1 MKFICSLFVI
11 FILISCS
18 DNISLMNPPKPEK
31 IPFVLE
37 KHGDVR
43 TDYYY
48 WLRDD
53 SRSDQKIINYL
64 KDENIYSDLWFEN
77 NVDYQ
82 SSILNELINQ
92 LPDKEVSFPVD
103 NYGISYF
110 SKSYDSKQLD
120 VYFRKIDNKEEVIFD
135 PNTKFETQDYYQ
147 AGRVNPNPINTI
159 AAFSEDN
166 DGRRKYIIK
175 FINLVTKELISDELQ
190 GTTGSV
196 VWNNAG
202 DTVYYLKKDP
212 ITLITNK
219 VYKHVIGD
227 TQDKDTL
234 VYEEVDPEFSINI
247 NKSTSKD
254 FLMINIEKTN
264 SNEIKIVD
272 LNINKKNLYTFL
284 PREENHLY
292 RIDHIESY
300 FYIRSN
306 SNSPNYKIMV
316 TESKSLTNINDAD
329 EIISHNED
337 IYIQDFLITRDF
349 LLLEIRTNGL
359 PGIRTYD
366 KTTLK
371 HRDINF
377 KDQSYYASLLSSR
390 YAEYDKNIIHYYYSS
405 LNTPPAIYS
414 VDLLSDK
421 SLKVWQKEII
431 NFDESEYEIKRL
443 FNEVRDGTMV
453 PSTLVYKKG
462 NDFKRPI
469 LFYGYGSYGNNTES
483 SFRESLIPLLNRG
496 FIIAYLNI
504 RGGGEMGKY
513 WYEEGRMLNKMNT
526 FFDFNDSV
534 KALLEKGYGDK
545 NNVFARGG
553 SAGGLLMGAII
564 NLEPELYSGVISGVP
579 FVDVL
584 TTMSDPTI
592 PLTTFEYDEWGNP
605 DNYDEYFYMKKYSPY
620 DKIESLNY
628 PAVLVTSSLF
638 DSQVQYFEPA
648 KYVPKLREY
657 STSDNPIL
665 LKMNLIGGHGGKSG
679 RINSFEER
687 SLEAS
692 FLLNLVKKADQS

>member
-1 MKFICSLFVI
+1 MKFICSLLVI

-64 KDENIYSDLWFEN
+64 KDENIYSDLWFKN

-120 VYFRKIDNKEEVIFD
+120 VYFRKIDNKEEVILD

-175 FINLVTKELISDELQ
+175 FINLTTKELISDELQ

-227 TQDKDTL
+227 PQDKDTL
-234 VYEEVDPEFSINI
+234 VYEEDDPEFSINI

-292 RIDHIESY
+292 RIDHVESY

-306 SNSPNYKIMV
+306 SKSPNYKIMV
-316 TESKSLTNINDAD
+316 TESKSLTNINQAD

-431 NFDESEYEIKRL
+431 NFDESEYEIKRV

-620 DKIESLNY
+620 DNIESLNY

>member
-64 KDENIYSDLWFEN
+64 KDENMYSDLWFEN

-292 RIDHIESY
+292 RIDHVESY

-620 DKIESLNY
+620 DNIESLNY

-657 STSDNPIL
+657 SKSDNPIL

-692 FLLNLVKKADQS
+692 FLLNLVKKSDQS

>member
-292 RIDHIESY
+292 RIDHVESY

-483 SFRESLIPLLNRG
+483 SFRETLIPLLNRG

-620 DKIESLNY
+620 DNIESLNY

-657 STSDNPIL
+657 SKSDNPIL

>member
-1 MKFICSLFVI
+1 
-11 FILISCS
+11 
-18 DNISLMNPPKPEK
+18 MNPPKPEK

-120 VYFRKIDNKEEVIFD
+120 VYFRKIDNKEEVVLD

-196 VWNNAG
+196 VWNNSG

-212 ITLITNK
+212 VTLITNK

-292 RIDHIESY
+292 RIDHVESY

-316 TESKSLTNINDAD
+316 TESKSLTNINEAD

-620 DKIESLNY
+620 DNIESLNY

>member
-18 DNISLMNPPKPEK
+18 DNISLMNPPKPDK

-64 KDENIYSDLWFEN
+64 KDENIYSDLWFKN
-77 NVDYQ
+77 KVDYQ

-103 NYGISYF
+103 NNGISYF

-120 VYFRKIDNKEEVIFD
+120 VYFRKIDSKEEVIFD
-135 PNTKFETQDYYQ
+135 PNLKFETQEYYQ

-175 FINLVTKELISDELQ
+175 FINLVNKQLISDELQ

-227 TQDKDTL
+227 PQDKDTL
-234 VYEEVDPEFSINI
+234 VYEEFDPEFSINI
-247 NKSTSKD
+247 DKSTSKE
-254 FLMINIEKTN
+254 FLIINIEKTN

-272 LNINKKNLYTFL
+272 LNNNKKNISTFL

-292 RIDHIESY
+292 RIDHVESY
-300 FYIRSN
+300 FYVRSN
-306 SNSPNYKIMV
+306 SNSPNYKLMV
-316 TESKSLTNINDAD
+316 TESGSLTNINEAD

-337 IYIQDFLITRDF
+337 IYIQDFLITKDF

-366 KTTLK
+366 KRTLK
-371 HRDINF
+371 HRDISF
-377 KDQSYYASLLSSR
+377 KDESYYASLLSSR

-414 VDLLSDK
+414 VDLLSDN

-431 NFDESEYEIKRL
+431 NFDEKEYEIKRV

-534 KALLEKGYGDK
+534 KVLLGKGYGDK

-605 DNYDEYFYMKKYSPY
+605 DNYEEYFYMKKYSPY
-620 DKIESLNY
+620 DNIESLNY

-679 RINSFEER
+679 KINSFEER

>member
-64 KDENIYSDLWFEN
+64 KDENIYSDLWFKN

-103 NYGISYF
+103 NNGISYF

-120 VYFRKIDNKEEVIFD
+120 VYFRKIDNKEEVILD
-135 PNTKFETQDYYQ
+135 PNAKFETQEYYQ

-175 FINLVTKELISDELQ
+175 FINLVTKQLISDQLQ

-196 VWNNAG
+196 VWNNSG
-202 DTVYYLKKDP
+202 NTVYYLKKDP

-227 TQDKDTL
+227 PQDKDTL
-234 VYEEVDPEFSINI
+234 VYEEDDPEFSINI

-272 LNINKKNLYTFL
+272 LNNNKKNLNTFL

-292 RIDHIESY
+292 RIDHVESY

-306 SNSPNYKIMV
+306 SNSPNYKLMV
-316 TESKSLTNINDAD
+316 SESGSLTNINQAD

-337 IYIQDFLITRDF
+337 IYIQDFLITKDF

-431 NFDESEYEIKRL
+431 NFDESEYEIKRV

-620 DKIESLNY
+620 DNIESLNY

>member
-64 KDENIYSDLWFEN
+64 KDENTYSDLWFKN
-77 NVDYQ
+77 KVDYQ

-103 NYGISYF
+103 NNGISYF

-120 VYFRKIDNKEEVIFD
+120 VYFRKIDNKEEVILD
-135 PNTKFETQDYYQ
+135 PNAKFETQEYYQ

-175 FINLVTKELISDELQ
+175 FINLTTKQLISDELQ

-196 VWNNAG
+196 VWNNKG
-202 DTVYYLKKDP
+202 NTVYYLKKDP

-227 TQDKDTL
+227 PQDKDTL
-234 VYEEVDPEFSINI
+234 VYEEVDQEFSINI
-247 NKSTSKD
+247 YKSTSKK

-272 LNINKKNLYTFL
+272 LNNNKKNLDTFL

-292 RIDHIESY
+292 RIDHVESY

-306 SNSPNYKIMV
+306 SNSPNYKLMV
-316 TESKSLTNINDAD
+316 SESGSLTNINQAD

-337 IYIQDFLITRDF
+337 IYIQDFLITKDF

-377 KDQSYYASLLSSR
+377 KDESYYASLLSSR

-414 VDLLSDK
+414 VDLLSNNP
-421 SLKVWQKEII
+421 LKVWQKEII
-431 NFDESEYEIKRL
+431 NFDESEYEIKRV

-620 DKIESLNY
+620 DNIESLNY

>member
-120 VYFRKIDNKEEVIFD
+120 VYFRKIDNKEEVVLD

-196 VWNNAG
+196 VWNNSG

-292 RIDHIESY
+292 RIDHVKSY

-316 TESKSLTNINDAD
+316 TESKSLTNINEAD

-620 DKIESLNY
+620 DNIESLNY

>member
-196 VWNNAG
+196 VWNNSG

-227 TQDKDTL
+227 TQDKDIL

-292 RIDHIESY
+292 RIDHVESY

-316 TESKSLTNINDAD
+316 TESKSLTNINEAD

-349 LLLEIRTNGL
+349 LLLDIRTNGL

-431 NFDESEYEIKRL
+431 NFDESEYEIKRV

-620 DKIESLNY
+620 DNIESLNY

>member
-1 MKFICSLFVI
+1 MKFIYSLIFL
-11 FILISCS
+11 FILTSCS
-18 DNISLMNPPKPEK
+18 ENTSIMNPPKPEK

-64 KDENIYSDLWFEN
+64 KEENKYSDLWFKN
-77 NVDYQ
+77 KADYQ
-82 SSILNELINQ
+82 SSVLNELVNQ
-92 LPDKEVSFPVD
+92 LPDIEASFPVD

-120 VYFRKIDNKEEVIFD
+120 VYFRKINNKEEVILD
-135 PNTKFETQDYYQ
+135 PNIKFKTQEYYQ

-159 AAFSEDN
+159 AAYSEDN

-175 FINLVTKELISDELQ
+175 FINLVSKQLISDELK

-219 VYKHVIGD
+219 VYKHFIGD
-227 TQDKDTL
+227 PQDKDTL
-234 VYEEVDPEFSINI
+234 IYEEVDPEFSINI
-247 NKSTSKD
+247 NKTTSKE

-272 LNINKKNLYTFL
+272 LNSNKKNLNTFL
-284 PREENHLY
+284 AREENHLY
-292 RIDHIESY
+292 RIDHVESY

-306 SNSPNYKIMV
+306 SNSPNYKMMV
-316 TESKSLTNINDAD
+316 TESESLNNINEAD

-337 IYIQDFLITRDF
+337 VYIQDFLITKDF

-366 KTTLK
+366 KTTFK
-371 HRDINF
+371 HRDINL
-377 KDQSYYASLLSSR
+377 KDESYYASLLSSR
-390 YAEYDKNIIHYYYSS
+390 YTEYDKNIIHYYYSS

-414 VDLLSDK
+414 VDLLSDNTI
-421 SLKVWQKEII
+421 KVWQKEII
-431 NFDESEYEIKRL
+431 NFDENEYEIKRI

-462 NDFKRPI
+462 SDFKRPI

-483 SFRESLIPLLNRG
+483 SFRESLTPLLNRG

-513 WYEEGRMLNKMNT
+513 WYEQGRMLKKMNT

-534 KALLEKGYGDK
+534 KAILEKGYGDK

-564 NLEPELYSGVISGVP
+564 NLEPELYSGIISGVP

-620 DKIESLNY
+620 DNIESLNY

-692 FLLNLVKKADQS
+692 FLLNLVKKADQG

>member
-120 VYFRKIDNKEEVIFD
+120 VYFRKIDNKEEVVLD

-175 FINLVTKELISDELQ
+175 FINLVTKELISDVLQ

-196 VWNNAG
+196 VWNNSG

-292 RIDHIESY
+292 RIDHVESY

-316 TESKSLTNINDAD
+316 TESKSLTNINEAH

-620 DKIESLNY
+620 DNIESLNY

>member
-1 MKFICSLFVI
+1 M
-11 FILISCS
+11 
-18 DNISLMNPPKPEK
+18 
-31 IPFVLE
+31 
-37 KHGDVR
+37 
-43 TDYYY
+43 
-48 WLRDD
+48 
-53 SRSDQKIINYL
+53 
-64 KDENIYSDLWFEN
+64 
-77 NVDYQ
+77 
-82 SSILNELINQ
+82 
-92 LPDKEVSFPVD
+92 
-103 NYGISYF
+103 
-110 SKSYDSKQLD
+110 
-120 VYFRKIDNKEEVIFD
+120 
-135 PNTKFETQDYYQ
+135 
-147 AGRVNPNPINTI
+147 
-159 AAFSEDN
+159 
-166 DGRRKYIIK
+166 
-175 FINLVTKELISDELQ
+175 
-190 GTTGSV
+190 
-196 VWNNAG
+196 WNNSG

-292 RIDHIESY
+292 RIDHVESY

-316 TESKSLTNINDAD
+316 TESKSLNNINEAD

-620 DKIESLNY
+620 DNIESLNY

>member
-1 MKFICSLFVI
+1 
-11 FILISCS
+11 
-18 DNISLMNPPKPEK
+18 MNPPKPEK

-64 KDENIYSDLWFEN
+64 KDENTYSDLWFKN
-77 NVDYQ
+77 KVDYQ

-103 NYGISYF
+103 NNGISYF

-120 VYFRKIDNKEEVIFD
+120 VYFRKIDNKEEVILD
-135 PNTKFETQDYYQ
+135 PNAKFETQEYYQ

-175 FINLVTKELISDELQ
+175 FINLTTKQLISDELQ

-196 VWNNAG
+196 VWNNSG
-202 DTVYYLKKDP
+202 NTVYYLKKDP

-227 TQDKDTL
+227 PQDKDTL
-234 VYEEVDPEFSINI
+234 VYEEVDQEFSINI
-247 NKSTSKD
+247 YKSTSKK

-272 LNINKKNLYTFL
+272 LNNNKKNLNTFL

-292 RIDHIESY
+292 RIDHVESY

-306 SNSPNYKIMV
+306 SNSPNYKLMV
-316 TESKSLTNINDAD
+316 SESGSLTNINQAD

-337 IYIQDFLITRDF
+337 IYIQDFLITKDF

-371 HRDINF
+371 HRDISF
-377 KDQSYYASLLSSR
+377 KDESYYASLLSSR
-390 YAEYDKNIIHYYYSS
+390 YAEYDKNIVHYYYSS

-414 VDLLSDK
+414 VNLLSDN

-431 NFDESEYEIKRL
+431 NFDENEYEIKRV

-453 PSTLVYKKG
+453 PSTLIYKKG

-564 NLEPELYSGVISGVP
+564 NLKPELYSGVISGVP

-620 DKIESLNY
+620 DNIESLNY

>member
-196 VWNNAG
+196 VWNNSG

-292 RIDHIESY
+292 RIDHVESY

-316 TESKSLTNINDAD
+316 TESKSLTNINEAD

-414 VDLLSDK
+414 VDLLSD
-421 SLKVWQKEII
+421 STSKVWQKEVI
-431 NFDESEYEIKRL
+431 NFDENEYEIKRI

-462 NDFKRPI
+462 NDFERPI

-620 DKIESLNY
+620 DNIESLNY

>member
-620 DKIESLNY
+620 DNIESLNY

-657 STSDNPIL
+657 SKSDNPIL

>member
-18 DNISLMNPPKPEK
+18 DNISLMNPPKPDK

-64 KDENIYSDLWFEN
+64 KDENIYSDLWFKN
-77 NVDYQ
+77 KVDYQ

-103 NYGISYF
+103 NNGISYF

-120 VYFRKIDNKEEVIFD
+120 VYFRKIDSKEEVIFD
-135 PNTKFETQDYYQ
+135 PNLKFETQEYYQ

-175 FINLVTKELISDELQ
+175 FINLVNKQLISDQLQ

-227 TQDKDTL
+227 PQDKDTL
-234 VYEEVDPEFSINI
+234 VYEEFDPEFSINI
-247 NKSTSKD
+247 DKSTSKE
-254 FLMINIEKTN
+254 FLIINIEKTN

-272 LNINKKNLYTFL
+272 LNNNKKNISTFL

-292 RIDHIESY
+292 RIDHVESY
-300 FYIRSN
+300 FYVRSN
-306 SNSPNYKIMV
+306 SNSPNYKLMV
-316 TESKSLTNINDAD
+316 TESGSLTNINEAD

-337 IYIQDFLITRDF
+337 IYIQDFLITKDF

-366 KTTLK
+366 KRTLK
-371 HRDINF
+371 HRDISF
-377 KDQSYYASLLSSR
+377 KDESYYASLLSSR

-414 VDLLSDK
+414 VDLLSDN

-431 NFDESEYEIKRL
+431 NFDEKEYEIKRV

-453 PSTLVYKKG
+453 PSSLVYKKG

-534 KALLEKGYGDK
+534 KVLLGKGYGDK

-605 DNYDEYFYMKKYSPY
+605 DNYEEYFYMKKYSPY
-620 DKIESLNY
+620 DNIESLNY

-679 RINSFEER
+679 KINSFEER

>member
-120 VYFRKIDNKEEVIFD
+120 VYFRKIDNKEEVILD
-135 PNTKFETQDYYQ
+135 PNAKFETQEYYQ

-175 FINLVTKELISDELQ
+175 FINLVTKELISDVLQ

-196 VWNNAG
+196 VWNNSG

-292 RIDHIESY
+292 RIDHVESY

-316 TESKSLTNINDAD
+316 TESKSLTNINEAH

-377 KDQSYYASLLSSR
+377 KDESYYASLLSSR

-620 DKIESLNY
+620 DNIESLNY

>member
-120 VYFRKIDNKEEVIFD
+120 VYFRKIDNKEEVVLD

-175 FINLVTKELISDELQ
+175 FINLLTKQLISDELQ

-292 RIDHIESY
+292 RNDHVESY

-316 TESKSLTNINDAD
+316 TESKSLTNINEAN

-483 SFRESLIPLLNRG
+483 SFRETLIPLLNRG

-620 DKIESLNY
+620 DNIESLNY

-638 DSQVQYFEPA
+638 DSQVQYFEPS

>member
-64 KDENIYSDLWFEN
+64 KDENTYSDLWFKN
-77 NVDYQ
+77 KVDYQ

-103 NYGISYF
+103 NNGISYF

-120 VYFRKIDNKEEVIFD
+120 VYFRKIDNKEEVILD
-135 PNTKFETQDYYQ
+135 PNAKFETQEYYQ

-175 FINLVTKELISDELQ
+175 FINLTTKQLISDELQ

-196 VWNNAG
+196 VWNNSG
-202 DTVYYLKKDP
+202 NTVYYLKKDP

-227 TQDKDTL
+227 PQDKDTL
-234 VYEEVDPEFSINI
+234 VYEEVDQEFSINI
-247 NKSTSKD
+247 YKSTSKK

-272 LNINKKNLYTFL
+272 LNNNKKNLNTFL

-292 RIDHIESY
+292 RIDHVESY

-306 SNSPNYKIMV
+306 SNSPNYKLMV
-316 TESKSLTNINDAD
+316 SESGSLTNINQAD

-337 IYIQDFLITRDF
+337 IYIQDFLITKDF

-377 KDQSYYASLLSSR
+377 KDESYYASLLSSR

-414 VDLLSDK
+414 VDLLSNNP
-421 SLKVWQKEII
+421 LKVWQKEII
-431 NFDESEYEIKRL
+431 NFDENKYEIKRV

-620 DKIESLNY
+620 DNIESLNY

>member
-1 MKFICSLFVI
+1 MKFIYSLFVI

-64 KDENIYSDLWFEN
+64 KDENIYSDLWFKN
-77 NVDYQ
+77 KLDYQ

-110 SKSYDSKQLD
+110 SRSYDSKQLD
-120 VYFRKIDNKEEVIFD
+120 VYFRKIDNKEEVILD
-135 PNTKFETQDYYQ
+135 PNTKFEKQEYYQ

-166 DGRRKYIIK
+166 NGRRKYIIK
-175 FINLVTKELISDELQ
+175 FINLATKELIGDELQ

-227 TQDKDTL
+227 PQDKDTL
-234 VYEEVDPEFSINI
+234 VYEEVDQEFSINI
-247 NKSTSKD
+247 YKSTSKE

-264 SNEIKIVD
+264 SNEIKIID
-272 LNINKKNLYTFL
+272 LNDNKKNLNTFL

-292 RIDHIESY
+292 RIDHVESY

-316 TESKSLTNINDAD
+316 TESGSLTNINEAD

-377 KDQSYYASLLSSR
+377 KDESYYASLLSSR

-414 VDLLSDK
+414 VDLLSDN

-431 NFDESEYEIKRL
+431 NFDENKYEIKRV

-453 PSTLVYKKG
+453 PSTLVYKKS

-513 WYEEGRMLNKMNT
+513 WYEEGRMLKKMNT

-534 KALLEKGYGDK
+534 KAILKKGYGDK

-564 NLEPELYSGVISGVP
+564 NLEPELYSGIISGVP

-584 TTMSDPTI
+584 TTMSDPSI

-620 DKIESLNY
+620 DNIESLNY

-679 RINSFEER
+679 RVNSFEER
-687 SLEAS
+687 SIEAS

>member
-92 LPDKEVSFPVD
+92 LPDEEVSFPVD

-120 VYFRKIDNKEEVIFD
+120 VYFRKIDNKEEVVLD

-196 VWNNAG
+196 VWNNSG

-292 RIDHIESY
+292 RIDHVESY

-316 TESKSLTNINDAD
+316 TESKSLTNINEAD

-620 DKIESLNY
+620 DNIESLNY

>member
-1 MKFICSLFVI
+1 
-11 FILISCS
+11 
-18 DNISLMNPPKPEK
+18 MNPPKPEK

-64 KDENIYSDLWFEN
+64 KDENTYSDLWFKN
-77 NVDYQ
+77 KVDYQ

-103 NYGISYF
+103 NNGISYF

-120 VYFRKIDNKEEVIFD
+120 VYFRKIDNKEEVILD
-135 PNTKFETQDYYQ
+135 PNAKFETQEYYQ

-175 FINLVTKELISDELQ
+175 FINLTTKQLISDELQ

-196 VWNNAG
+196 VWNNSG
-202 DTVYYLKKDP
+202 NTVYYLKKDP

-227 TQDKDTL
+227 PQDKDTL
-234 VYEEVDPEFSINI
+234 VYEEVDQEFSINI
-247 NKSTSKD
+247 YKSTSKK

-272 LNINKKNLYTFL
+272 LNNNKKNLNTFL

-292 RIDHIESY
+292 RIDHVESY

-306 SNSPNYKIMV
+306 SNSPNYKLMV
-316 TESKSLTNINDAD
+316 SESGSLTNINQAD

-337 IYIQDFLITRDF
+337 IYIQDFLITKDF

-377 KDQSYYASLLSSR
+377 KDESYYASLLSSR
-390 YAEYDKNIIHYYYSS
+390 YAEYDKNIVHYYYSS

-414 VDLLSDK
+414 VDLLSNN

-431 NFDESEYEIKRL
+431 NFDENEYEIKRV

-564 NLEPELYSGVISGVP
+564 NLKPELYSGVISGVP

-620 DKIESLNY
+620 DNIESLNY

>member
-1 MKFICSLFVI
+1 
-11 FILISCS
+11 
-18 DNISLMNPPKPEK
+18 MNPPKPEK

-292 RIDHIESY
+292 RIDHVESY

-483 SFRESLIPLLNRG
+483 SFRETLIPLLNRG

-620 DKIESLNY
+620 DNIESLNY

-657 STSDNPIL
+657 SKSDNPIL

>member
-1 MKFICSLFVI
+1 MKFICSLLVI

-103 NYGISYF
+103 NNGISYF

-120 VYFRKIDNKEEVIFD
+120 VYFRKIDNKEEVILD

-175 FINLVTKELISDELQ
+175 FINLTTKQLISDQLQ

-196 VWNNAG
+196 VWNNSG

-227 TQDKDTL
+227 PQDKDTL
-234 VYEEVDPEFSINI
+234 VYEEDDPEFSINI

-272 LNINKKNLYTFL
+272 LNNNKKNLYTFL

-292 RIDHIESY
+292 RIDHVESY

-306 SNSPNYKIMV
+306 SKSPNYKIMV
-316 TESKSLTNINDAD
+316 TESKSLTNINQAD

-337 IYIQDFLITRDF
+337 IYIQDFLITKDF

-377 KDQSYYASLLSSR
+377 KDESYYASLLSSR

-431 NFDESEYEIKRL
+431 NFDESEYEIKRV

-620 DKIESLNY
+620 DNIESLNY

>member
-620 DKIESLNY
+620 DNIESLNY

>member
-1 MKFICSLFVI
+1 
-11 FILISCS
+11 
-18 DNISLMNPPKPEK
+18 MNPPKPEK

-64 KDENIYSDLWFEN
+64 KDENTYSDLWFKN
-77 NVDYQ
+77 KVDYQ

-103 NYGISYF
+103 NNGISYF

-120 VYFRKIDNKEEVIFD
+120 VYFRKIDNKEEVILD
-135 PNTKFETQDYYQ
+135 PNAKFETQEYYQ

-175 FINLVTKELISDELQ
+175 FINLTTKQLISDELQ

-196 VWNNAG
+196 VWNNSG
-202 DTVYYLKKDP
+202 NKVYYLKKDP

-227 TQDKDTL
+227 PQDKDTL
-234 VYEEVDPEFSINI
+234 VYEEVDQEFSINI
-247 NKSTSKD
+247 YKSTSKK

-272 LNINKKNLYTFL
+272 LNNNKKNLSTFL

-292 RIDHIESY
+292 RIDHVESY

-306 SNSPNYKIMV
+306 SNSPNYKLMV
-316 TESKSLTNINDAD
+316 TESGSLTNINEAD

-337 IYIQDFLITRDF
+337 IYIQDFLITKDF

-371 HRDINF
+371 HRDISF
-377 KDQSYYASLLSSR
+377 KDESYYASLLSSR

-414 VDLLSDK
+414 VDLLSNN

-431 NFDESEYEIKRL
+431 NFDENEYEIKRV

-564 NLEPELYSGVISGVP
+564 NLKPELYSGVISGVP

-620 DKIESLNY
+620 DNIESLNY

>member
-292 RIDHIESY
+292 RIDHVESY

-316 TESKSLTNINDAD
+316 TESKSLTNINEAD

-337 IYIQDFLITRDF
+337 VYIQDFLITSDF

-483 SFRESLIPLLNRG
+483 SFRETLIPLLNRG

-620 DKIESLNY
+620 DNIESLNY

-657 STSDNPIL
+657 SKSDNPIL

>member
-196 VWNNAG
+196 VWNNSG

-292 RIDHIESY
+292 RIDHVESY

-316 TESKSLTNINDAD
+316 TESKSLTNINEAD

-431 NFDESEYEIKRL
+431 NFDESEYEIKRV

-620 DKIESLNY
+620 DNIESLNY

>member
-120 VYFRKIDNKEEVIFD
+120 VYFRKIDNKEEVVLD

-196 VWNNAG
+196 VWNNSG

-292 RIDHIESY
+292 RIDHVESY

-316 TESKSLTNINDAD
+316 TESKSLNNINEAD

-620 DKIESLNY
+620 DNIESLNY

-687 SLEAS
+687 SIEAS

>member
-18 DNISLMNPPKPEK
+18 DNISLMNPPKPDK

-64 KDENIYSDLWFEN
+64 KDENIYSDLWFKN
-77 NVDYQ
+77 KVDYQ

-103 NYGISYF
+103 NNGISYF

-120 VYFRKIDNKEEVIFD
+120 VYFRKIDSKEEVIFD
-135 PNTKFETQDYYQ
+135 PNLKFETQEYYQ

-175 FINLVTKELISDELQ
+175 FINLVNKQLISDELQ

-227 TQDKDTL
+227 PQDKDTL
-234 VYEEVDPEFSINI
+234 VYEEFDPEFSINI
-247 NKSTSKD
+247 DKSTSKE
-254 FLMINIEKTN
+254 FLIINIEKTN

-272 LNINKKNLYTFL
+272 LNNNKKNISTFL

-292 RIDHIESY
+292 RIDHVESY

-306 SNSPNYKIMV
+306 SNSPNYKLMV
-316 TESKSLTNINDAD
+316 TESGSLTNINEAD

-337 IYIQDFLITRDF
+337 IYIQDFLITKDF

-366 KTTLK
+366 KRTLK

-377 KDQSYYASLLSSR
+377 KDESYYASLLSSR

-431 NFDESEYEIKRL
+431 NFDESEYEIKRV

-620 DKIESLNY
+620 DNIESLNY

>member
-1 MKFICSLFVI
+1 MKFIHSLFVI

-292 RIDHIESY
+292 RIDHVESY

-620 DKIESLNY
+620 DNIESLNY

-657 STSDNPIL
+657 SKSDNPIL

>member
-483 SFRESLIPLLNRG
+483 SFRETLIPLLNRG

-620 DKIESLNY
+620 DNIESLNY

-657 STSDNPIL
+657 SKSDNPIL

>member
-64 KDENIYSDLWFEN
+64 KDENMYSDLWFEN

-120 VYFRKIDNKEEVIFD
+120 VYFRKIGNKEEVVLD
-135 PNTKFETQDYYQ
+135 PNIKFETQDYYQ

-196 VWNNAG
+196 VWNNSG

-292 RIDHIESY
+292 RIDHVESY

-316 TESKSLTNINDAD
+316 TESKSLNNINEAD

-620 DKIESLNY
+620 DNIESLNY

>member
-292 RIDHIESY
+292 RIDHVESY

-620 DKIESLNY
+620 DNIESLNY

-657 STSDNPIL
+657 SKSDNPIL

>member
-292 RIDHIESY
+292 RIDHVESY

-316 TESKSLTNINDAD
+316 TESKSLTNINEAD

-431 NFDESEYEIKRL
+431 NFDESEYEIKRV

-620 DKIESLNY
+620 DNIESLNY

>member
-92 LPDKEVSFPVD
+92 LPDKEISFPVD

-120 VYFRKIDNKEEVIFD
+120 VYFRKIDNKEEVILD

-306 SNSPNYKIMV
+306 SNSPNYKIMF
-316 TESKSLTNINDAD
+316 TESKSLTNINEAD

-349 LLLEIRTNGL
+349 LLLEIRTSGL

-431 NFDESEYEIKRL
+431 NFDESEYEIKRV

-620 DKIESLNY
+620 DNIESLNY

-657 STSDNPIL
+657 SISDNPIL

>member
-292 RIDHIESY
+292 RIDHVESY

-620 DKIESLNY
+620 DNIESLNY

>member
-120 VYFRKIDNKEEVIFD
+120 VYFRKIDNKEEVVLD

-175 FINLVTKELISDELQ
+175 FINLVTKELISDVLQ

-196 VWNNAG
+196 VWNNSG

-292 RIDHIESY
+292 RIDHVESY

-316 TESKSLTNINDAD
+316 TESKSLTNINEAH

-620 DKIESLNY
+620 DNIESLNY

-687 SLEAS
+687 SLEVS